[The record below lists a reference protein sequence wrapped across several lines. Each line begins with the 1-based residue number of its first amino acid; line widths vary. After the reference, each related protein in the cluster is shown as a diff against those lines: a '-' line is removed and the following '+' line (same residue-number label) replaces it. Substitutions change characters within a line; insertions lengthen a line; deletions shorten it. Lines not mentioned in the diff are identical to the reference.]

1 MRAESHLLVVNR
13 KVRHTSAQPEEVLS
27 LVAIALV
34 LLLGVGHGLL
44 RQAVLQLEGRHGQT
58 VYEQR
63 EVKGQAGVGP
73 AVVQLAGYGE
83 PVQGVELPSP
93 LVPGC
98 RGTIE
103 QRNVVLAMPD
113 SVAEYIDHA
122 SIGDLPL
129 QPRQKALSRDVV
141 SIQR

>member
-73 AVVQLAGYGE
+73 AVVQLSGYGE
-83 PVQGVELPSP
+83 PVQ
-93 LVPGC
+93 
-98 RGTIE
+98 
-103 QRNVVLAMPD
+103 
-113 SVAEYIDHA
+113 
-122 SIGDLPL
+122 
-129 QPRQKALSRDVV
+129 ALSSLALSFPGVGV
-141 SIQR
+141 P